1 MTDIIDVKKKIREIL
16 QADSTVTGYVG
27 SRVYIGWFER
37 SFKLPCITIIDVAE
51 NGGNAG
57 LGGEMDEY
65 AGTVQIDV
73 WSKESPLER
82 DQLAKAVKAALGSK
96 TNFQSM
102 QASGFVLGSPAVRSL
117 DELDVKPSLYR
128 KSLSFPVLYFTDNY
142 V

>member
-16 QADSTVTGYVG
+16 QADSTVADYVG

-51 NGGNAG
+51 NGENAG

-82 DQLAKAVKAALGSK
+82 DQLAKAVKAALGNK
-96 TNFQSM
+96 INFQSM
-102 QASGFVLGSPAVRSL
+102 QTAGFVLGSPVVRAL
-117 DELDVKPSLYR
+117 DELDVKPLLFR
-128 KSLSFPVLYFTDNY
+128 KSLSFTVLYFTDSY
-142 V
+142 A